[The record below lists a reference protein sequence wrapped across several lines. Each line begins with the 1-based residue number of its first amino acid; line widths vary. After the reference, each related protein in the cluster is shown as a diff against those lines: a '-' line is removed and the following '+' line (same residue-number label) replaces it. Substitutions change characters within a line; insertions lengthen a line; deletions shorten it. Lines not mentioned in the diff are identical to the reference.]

1 MKKTHKSRVYLLTA
15 LASVLLLTN
24 SCRKDEGKTPPA
36 LSTYEV
42 SHALQ
47 TSAISGGSI
56 SNDGDGVI
64 TERGV
69 CYSTTHYPTIVNTRT
84 VTTETTAAFICNLQ
98 GLTPNTLYFLRAYAT
113 NGVGTGYGNEVSFRT
128 IPYGSYKV
136 FDIDSNV
143 YNTVTIG
150 TQVWLLEN
158 LKTTRYRN
166 GSVIPNITG
175 DTEWANKTTGA
186 YCWNYNDIANKT
198 TYGLLYNHYAVTDS
212 RNLCPAGWHVPTF
225 AEWMTLEDYL
235 GGSSVAGGK
244 LKATTLWQ
252 SPNTGADNSSG
263 FTALPGGGRNHDGSF
278 SAVTINA
285 YWWSSTVLES
295 ASFAWSFGMYFGR
308 SSVDNSGDNR
318 KYGYSV
324 RCIRDF

>member
-1 MKKTHKSRVYLLTA
+1 MTA
-15 LASVLLLTN
+15 LGLVLLLN
-24 SCRKDEGKTPPA
+24 NGCKKNEGKTSPA
-36 LSTYEV
+36 LSTSEV

-47 TSAISGGSI
+47 TSAKSGGFI

-69 CYSTTHYPTIVNTRT
+69 CYSTTHYPTIVNSKT
-84 VTTETTAAFICNLQ
+84 VSTETTWAFTCNLA
-98 GLTPNTLYFLRAYAT
+98 GLTPNTQYFLRAYAT

-150 TQVWLLEN
+150 TQVWLAEN

-166 GSVIPNITG
+166 GSVVPNITA
-175 DTEWANKTTGA
+175 DEKWASLTTGA
-186 YCWNYNDIANKT
+186 YCYEYNDIANKAI
-198 TYGLLYNHYAVTDS
+198 YGALYNHYTITDS
-212 RNLCPAGWHVPTF
+212 RNLCPAGWHVPTY
-225 AEWMTLEDYL
+225 AEWVILEDYL
-235 GGSSVAGGK
+235 GGSIVAGGK

-263 FTALPGGGRNHDGSF
+263 FTALPGGSRNHDGSF

-285 YWWSSTVLES
+285 YWWSATVLES

-308 SSVDNSGDNR
+308 SSIDNSGDNR